1 MKLLDSRL
9 LNDWQQRFPLEP
21 RPYEVLARSL
31 GCSGE
36 DEDKVLARLRR
47 LQAGGSISR
56 IGGIWNPGAGGAALL
71 CAMAVPPARLDA
83 VAALVSAHPG
93 VNHNYEREH
102 DYNLWFVLTGP
113 DGEALEQALQELER
127 RSGLQVLRLPMQRA
141 YRINL
146 GFDLQRSGRGAC
158 AARTEGVCPVERAAE
173 GVTRSRAMP
182 VASADMG
189 LAALVE
195 DGLPLLQRPYAA
207 WAQALGWREEAVLAR
222 LAQWLAQGSLR
233 RFGVVVRHHE
243 LGFAANAMCV
253 FDVADQEVDE
263 RAALLARQPGVT
275 LCYRRA
281 RGPGWPYNLYCMLHG
296 RERDEVLRWLAQAR
310 AAAGLEACSQTVL
323 FSRRRFKQCG
333 ARYFRAVGQGSS
345 TLEAAISHA

>member
-1 MKLLDSRL
+1 MDQSTDLDARL
-9 LNDWQQRFPLEP
+9 LNDWQQRFPLDSKPFET
-21 RPYEVLARSL
+21 LARQL
-31 GCSGE
+31 GCGE
-36 DEDKVLARLRR
+36 GEVVLARLRR

-71 CAMAVPPARLDA
+71 CAMAVPPQRLDA

-102 DYNLWFVLTGP
+102 AYNLWFVLTGH
-113 DGEALEQALQELER
+113 DNEALEQALHELER
-127 RSGLQVLRLPMQRA
+127 RSGLHVLRLPMQRA

-146 GFDLQRSGRGAC
+146 GFDLQQPGRGGC
-158 AARTEGVCPVERAAE
+158 ASRVEGL
-173 GVTRSRAMP
+173 TRSRAEP

-207 WAQALGWREEAVLAR
+207 WAEALGWPEEQVLQR
-222 LAQWLAQGSLR
+222 LQQWLDQGTLR

-243 LGFAANAMCV
+243 LGISANAMCV
-253 FDVADQEVDE
+253 FDVADEAVDE
-263 RAALLARQPGVT
+263 HAALLARQPGVT

-296 RERDEVLRWLAQAR
+296 RERDEVLHWLACAR
-310 AAAGLEACSQTVL
+310 SNAGLENCSQAVL

-333 ARYFRAVGQGSS
+333 ARYFRAIAAGQGGSN
-345 TLEAAISHA
+345 LEASFSHA